1 MWNKHS
7 ATLRYTAFGVMF
19 GLLFP
24 LVATLGDV
32 LIQGL
37 PLALESLGQVQMN
50 NPLHWMIDT
59 APLFLGLFAILAGRR
74 QDQLTR
80 LNRELAQEAQDHKQ
94 VLRQLQIARADMSQ
108 QMVEQRAD
116 LTTAIEVG
124 RVAVSILELETLA
137 REVVDLVRER
147 FDLYYTGLFLL
158 DDPGEYAVLEAG
170 TGESGRT
177 MKEQGHKLEVGGQ
190 SIVGA
195 ACAQRQARM
204 AVGVG
209 EEPVR
214 FDNPLLPDT
223 RSELALP
230 LVVGDR
236 VLGALNVQSTQPTAF
251 SEKEIAVLQLV
262 ANQVAVAVDNAR
274 KFSDEAALLEATSPL
289 FRVSRRLVTAAT
301 TDEIVQ
307 TILDSI
313 AGTEADGCAV
323 ATFDLSPEGETET
336 ITFLGAWNRWGVSR
350 FPTGVPLPPSTIF
363 PIEMARD
370 FLIVEDAAQ
379 DTRLPEPT
387 QQFLSRAGLS
397 ALVNIPLRAGD
408 QGIGFII
415 IDRVKTGSFSKVAL
429 QLYEALTDQASVA
442 LERARLL
449 EAAQRRA
456 AREQAIRQVTER
468 MRRSV
473 DVESILQNT
482 VAELA
487 RALGAP
493 RAYVRLGIEAELQP
507 TAGMHLEPSGEM
519 VPTCTPRDE

>member
-1 MWNKHS
+1 MWNKNS

-24 LVATLGDV
+24 LFATLGDV
-32 LIQGL
+32 FVREL
-37 PLALESLGQVQMN
+37 PLTLESLGQVQMN
-50 NPLHWMIDT
+50 NPLHWVIDT
-59 APLFLGLFAILAGRR
+59 APLFLGLFANLAGRR

-80 LNRELAQEAQDHKQ
+80 LNQELAQEAQEHKQ
-94 VLRQLQIARADMSQ
+94 ALRQLQTVRADMSK
-108 QMVEQRAD
+108 QMAEQRAD

-170 TGESGRT
+170 TGEAGRT
-177 MKEQGHKLEVGGQ
+177 MKERGHKLEIGGR
-190 SIVGA
+190 SMVGA
-195 ACAQRQARM
+195 ACAQRQARI
-204 AVGVG
+204 ALDVG

-230 LVVGDR
+230 LVVGAR
-236 VLGALNVQSTQPTAF
+236 VLGALNVQSTQAAAF

-301 TDEIVQ
+301 TDEIIQ

-323 ATFDLSPEGETET
+323 ATFDLSPEGEKKT
-336 ITFLGAWNRWGVSR
+336 ITFLGTWNRWGVSR
-350 FPTGVPLPPSTIF
+350 FPTGVPLPPNTIF
-363 PIEMARD
+363 PVEMARD
-370 FLIVEDAAQ
+370 FLVVENAAQ

-387 QQFLSRAGLS
+387 RQFLSRAGLS

-415 IDRVKTGSFSKVAL
+415 IERAKAGSFSQVAL
-429 QLYEALTDQASVA
+429 QLYKALTDQASVA

-456 AREQAIRQVTER
+456 ARERLTRQITDNIRAAVTIESAIQQALRE
-468 MRRSV
+468 MGC
-473 DVESILQNT
+473 
-482 VAELA
+482 
-487 RALGAP
+487 ALGASEVVA
-493 RAYVRLGIEAELQP
+493 RIGTEEQLFSERGGGFHE
-507 TAGMHLEPSGEM
+507 
-519 VPTCTPRDE
+519 